1 MSRKTLQDKRSAS
14 QATVFGGAAN
24 RISEFRLTPRQEE
37 ISKLV
42 MCGLSNRQI
51 SERLLI
57 TEQTVKDHLLDI
69 FVKIGVNS
77 RTELTAKFL
86 GLTPEKGF

>member
-1 MSRKTLQDKRSAS
+1 MSRKTLRDNILS
-14 QATVFGGAAN
+14 QGPVFGAAAN
-24 RISEFRLTPRQEE
+24 KISGFRLTPRQEE

-51 SERLLI
+51 SERLFI

-69 FVKIGVNS
+69 FVKVGVNS

-86 GLTPEKGF
+86 GLDLDKKF